1 MSREPEYF
9 THPMLKENSLAY
21 RSYQMELASR
31 ALEGSSL
38 VVLPT
43 GLGKTVVAVLAMVAR
58 LTQFQ
63 EGKVLM
69 LSPTKPLVSQHTS
82 FLKRVLTLDDE
93 VVMLT
98 GDVPP
103 SKRAELWRDAR
114 VIVSTPQVIE
124 NDLVAK
130 RLGLEDVVLVV
141 FDEAHRA
148 VGSYAYT
155 YIAKKYHEQA
165 EHPLVLGITA
175 SPGANEERVKEVC
188 EGLGVGAVYTKSE
201 HDPDVRRYVHRKDIE
216 WIEVPVPKEMMQLR
230 NELEKVMEDRL
241 SELGKL
247 GVEVSRRPTRKQL
260 LDVQKKLM
268 VKLRFSPEPWVY
280 RAVSLVA
287 EMLKLSHGVELVES
301 QGMSA
306 FRKYAERLRREAFSS
321 KASKAARRLIEDV
334 HFKRALFLL
343 EGVKVEHPKL
353 KKVCDIVKEELSR
366 NPDSRIIVFTNYRD
380 SSVVVAE
387 ALSAIE
393 GVRATRFVGQ
403 TSRQDDRGLSQKE
416 QIDII
421 ERFKAGE
428 FNVLV
433 ATSVAEEGLDIPST
447 DLVVFYEPVPS
458 EIRSIQRK
466 GRTGRARVGRVVVL
480 IAKGTRDVGAYWSSV
495 RKERQMSQQMRGLE
509 HVAQNE
515 MGEKDNE
522 ARPPRPQRALSE
534 FGGSTPSGSTP
545 IVYVDSRELRS
556 QVVKVL
562 EELGMD
568 IRVDTMEVGDYVVS
582 ERVAIE
588 RKTTPDL
595 LSSFIDGE
603 RDLFLQLSDLSRS
616 YDRPLLVVEGEDVYT
631 ARRVHPN
638 AIRGLLASIAVDF
651 SIPLLFTRDERETAE
666 LIAILARR
674 EQSERGEKPIIR
686 GKKSARTLP
695 EQQEYVLSSIPG
707 VGQKAARNL
716 LKHFGSIQAV
726 LNASEK
732 ELQQVPL
739 IGKKTAR
746 LIREVVGSEY
756 KG

>member
-1 MSREPEYF
+1 MPHEPEHF
-9 THPMLKENSLAY
+9 IHPMLKENSLAY

-43 GLGKTVVAVLAMVAR
+43 GLGKTVVAVLVMVAR

-98 GDVPP
+98 GEVPP
-103 SKRAELWRDAR
+103 SKRAELWRSGR

-175 SPGANEERVKEVC
+175 SPGANEERVREVC
-188 EGLGVGAVYTKSE
+188 EGLGVKAVYTKSE

-216 WIEVPVPKEMMQLR
+216 WIEVPVPKEMEQLR

-241 SELGKL
+241 RELVKL
-247 GVEVSRRPTRKQL
+247 GVDVSRRPTRKQML
-260 LDVQKKLM
+260 AIQKGLM
-268 VKLRFSPEPWVY
+268 AKLRISPEPWVY
-280 RAVSLVA
+280 RAVSLTA
-287 EMLKLSHGVELVES
+287 EVLKLSYAVELVET
-301 QGMSA
+301 QGISA
-306 FRKYAERLRREAFSS
+306 FRKYVERLKNEASSS

-343 EGVKVEHPKL
+343 ENVRVEHPKL
-353 KKVCDIVKEELSR
+353 KKVCDIVKDELSR
-366 NPDSRIIVFTNYRD
+366 NPASRIIVFTNYRD

-403 TSRQDDRGLSQKE
+403 ASRHDDRGLSQKE

-495 RKERQMSQQMRGLE
+495 RKEKQMSRQMRGLE
-509 HVAQNE
+509 HAAQ
-515 MGEKDNE
+515 GETEEKSGGE
-522 ARPPRPQRALSE
+522 EPQRVLSE
-534 FGGSTPSGSTP
+534 FDGRAPM
-545 IVYVDSRELRS
+545 VYVDSRELRS
-556 QVVKVL
+556 NVVKVL

-582 ERVAIE
+582 DRVAIE
-588 RKTTPDL
+588 RKSAPDL
-595 LSSFIDGE
+595 VSSLIDGE

-631 ARRVHPN
+631 VRRVHPN

-651 SIPLLFTRDERETAE
+651 SMPLLFTRDERETAE

-674 EQSERGEKPIIR
+674 EQSERGEKPIVR

-695 EQQEYVLSSIPG
+695 EQQEYVLSSLPG